1 MVEKALFTIMLEG
14 VFVKNFLLIQ
24 FLGLCSF
31 VGVTKDVKSA
41 TGMSGAV
48 VFVMAMAATVS
59 FALFNYVLVPLKL
72 EFLRTIAFIVVIAA
86 LVQLVE
92 FIVRKH
98 VPALYRSLGIYLPLI
113 TTNCAVL
120 GAVLLNV
127 MNDYNFIQSVTFGV
141 AAGLGY
147 TVAMLMMAGIR
158 ERSNIVNVPK
168 AVGRG
173 VTYAFFV
180 ATIMSMSFVN
190 FFGVIPLE

>member
-14 VFVKNFLLIQ
+14 LFVKNFLLIQ

>member
-1 MVEKALFTIMLEG
+1 MAEGLFPIFLEG
-14 VFVKNFLLIQ
+14 LFIKNFLLIQ

-31 VGVTKDVKSA
+31 VGVTKDLKSA
-41 TGMSGAV
+41 SGMSGAV

-59 FALFNYVLVPLKL
+59 FALFNFVLVPLKL
-72 EFLRTIAFIVVIAA
+72 EFLRTIGFIVVIAA

-127 MNDYNFIQSVTFGV
+127 MNGYNFIQSVVFGV

-147 TVAMLMMAGIR
+147 TVAMLLMAAIR
-158 ERSNIVNVPK
+158 EKSDLVEVPK

-173 VTYAFFV
+173 VTYAFFI

>member
-1 MVEKALFTIMLEG
+1 MVERALFTIFLEG
-14 VFVKNFLLIQ
+14 LFIKNFLLIQ

-31 VGVTKDVKSA
+31 VGVTKDLKSA

-48 VFVMAMAATVS
+48 VFVMAMASTVS
-59 FALFNYVLVPLKL
+59 FVLFEYVLVPLKL
-72 EFLRTIAFIVVIAA
+72 EFLRTIVFIVVIAA

-92 FIVRKH
+92 FIVRKY
-98 VPALYRSLGIYLPLI
+98 VPALYRALGIYLPLI

-127 MNDYNFIQSVTFGV
+127 MNGYNFIQSVVFGV

-147 TVAMLMMAGIR
+147 TVAMLMMAAIR
-158 ERSNIVNVPK
+158 EKGNLVDVPK

-173 VTYAFFV
+173 VTYAFFI

>member
-48 VFVMAMAATVS
+48 VFVLAMSATVS
-59 FALFNYVLVPLKL
+59 FALFNFVLVPLKL

-127 MNDYNFIQSVTFGV
+127 MNDYNFVQSVTFGV

>member
-1 MVEKALFTIMLEG
+1 MVEESLLAVLING

-48 VFVMAMAATVS
+48 LFVMTMAATVA
-59 FALFNYVLVPLKL
+59 FLLYTYVLVPLKL
-72 EFLRTIAFIVVIAA
+72 EFLTLICFIVVIAA

-92 FIVRKH
+92 FILRKH
-98 VPALYRSLGIYLPLI
+98 VTPLYRSLGIYLPLI

-120 GAVLLNV
+120 GVVMLNV
-127 MNDYNFIQSVTFGV
+127 MAEYPFAHSVMFGI

-147 TVAMLMMAGIR
+147 TIAMLLMAGIR
-158 ERSNIVNVPK
+158 ERSAFVNVPS
-168 AVGRG
+168 AIQGLPH
-173 VTYAFFV
+173 AFFI
-180 ATIMSMSFVN
+180 ATMMSMAFVN
-190 FFGVIPLE
+190 YFKVIPV

>member
-48 VFVMAMAATVS
+48 VFVLAMSATVS

>member
-1 MVEKALFTIMLEG
+1 MAESLFPIFLEG
-14 VFVKNFLLIQ
+14 LFIKNFLLIQ

-31 VGVTKDVKSA
+31 VGVTKDLKSA
-41 TGMSGAV
+41 SGMSGAV

-59 FALFNYVLVPLKL
+59 FILYNYVLAPLGL
-72 EFLRTIAFIVVIAA
+72 QFLRTIGFIVVIAA

-98 VPALYRSLGIYLPLI
+98 VPGLYRSLGIYLPLI

-127 MNDYNFIQSVTFGV
+127 MNNYDLVQSVVFGV

-147 TVAMLMMAGIR
+147 TVAMLLMAAMR
-158 ERSNIVNVPK
+158 ERSNLVEVPK
-168 AVGRG
+168 SVGRG
-173 VTYAFFV
+173 VTYAFFI

>member
-1 MVEKALFTIMLEG
+1 
-14 VFVKNFLLIQ
+14 
-24 FLGLCSF
+24 
-31 VGVTKDVKSA
+31 VGVTKDLKSA
-41 TGMSGAV
+41 SGMSGAV

-59 FALFNYVLVPLKL
+59 FALYNFILVPLKL

-127 MNDYNFIQSVTFGV
+127 MNDYDLAQSVVFGV

-147 TVAMLMMAGIR
+147 TVAMLMMAAIR
-158 ERSNIVNVPK
+158 ERSDLVEVPK
-168 AVGRG
+168 SVGRG
-173 VTYAFFV
+173 VTYAFFI